1 MKRGWDPLELRSAG
15 GTVMEGF
22 CHENNDS
29 MLSTVCQLTEI
40 HESAFAFLTYFS
52 CLLAFKKEKLEK
64 RSPESVGGIDFI
76 HTWTQGNL
84 CCYFLFL

>member
-22 CHENNDS
+22 CHEDNNS

-40 HESAFAFLTYFS
+40 HESAFAFRTFFVFA
-52 CLLAFKKEKLEK
+52 CPQKGKIGKEVS
-64 RSPESVGGIDFI
+64 RIC
-76 HTWTQGNL
+76 WR
-84 CCYFLFL
+84 Y